1 MLPTNDKSIIVKE
14 IEQLI
19 DKDQNPA
26 VVGTEHSVIIFDG
39 MAVANKI
46 NIKKYKD
53 IKTCS
58 DYAIAFLYRI
68 KSEAAGFD
76 EILIIFDRY
85 IENSLKSKTRDSRT
99 SGVQVQ
105 YKIADDTR
113 IEHISTSQFLS
124 HIQTKNEL
132 TAYLSEKLSHTFS
145 NENKKYVVVY
155 DTKCNTNLVDFDNEL
170 MHHTHEEADVVTC
183 S

>member
-1 MLPTNDKSIIVKE
+1 MQRLCN
-14 IEQLI
+14 
-19 DKDQNPA
+19 
-26 VVGTEHSVIIFDG
+26 
-39 MAVANKI
+39 
-46 NIKKYKD
+46 
-53 IKTCS
+53 C
-58 DYAIAFLYRI
+58 FLNRI

-76 EILIIFDRY
+76 EIRIIFDRY
-85 IENSLKSKTRDSRT
+85 IENSLKSKSRNSRT

-105 YKIADDTR
+105 SKIADDTR

-132 TAYLSEKLSHTFS
+132 TAYLFEKLSHTFS

-170 MHHTHEEADVVTC
+170 THHTHEEADTLTLLHAVDATKRDPFTQ
-183 S
+183 